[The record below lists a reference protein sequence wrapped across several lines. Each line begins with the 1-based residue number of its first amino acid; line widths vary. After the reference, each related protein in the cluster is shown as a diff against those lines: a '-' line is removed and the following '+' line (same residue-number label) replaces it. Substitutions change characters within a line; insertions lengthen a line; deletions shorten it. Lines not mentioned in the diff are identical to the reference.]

1 MTTRLL
7 ILVGMV
13 ALAGCGTEPV
23 RKVQEFFQPSKGE
36 AALSTGLKQY
46 ENGEYEESLR
56 NLQAAIR
63 SGLKHEERVTAHK
76 HVAFIHCISD
86 RTRQCRDEFRR
97 ALQVDPKMEL
107 ADAEKDH
114 PQWGPVFRSVKAGR

>member
-7 ILVGMV
+7 IVVALL

-23 RKVQEFFQPSKGE
+23 RRVQEFFQPSKGQ

-46 ENGEYEESLR
+46 ENGDYAESLR
-56 NLQAAIR
+56 NLQAAIK
-63 SGLKHEERVTAHK
+63 SGLNDGERVAAHK
-76 HVAFIHCISD
+76 HAAFIHCISD
-86 RTRQCRDEFRR
+86 RARQCREEFRK
-97 ALQVDPKMEL
+97 ALAIDPSMEL